1 MRGPSEPVL
10 LLDIGRGTQDI
21 LFYTPGQPIEN
32 SVKMVLPSPNVIT
45 GQAIEQAAAEG
56 RPVHLEGP
64 VMGGGKNTRTI
75 KQWLPKGL
83 QLSATP
89 SAALSIRDNLDYV
102 KSIGVTVTETPPED
116 AVIIHTGDYMKAEL
130 QETCSRFGIEYPKNL
145 AVAVQDHGYSPDMS
159 NRKFR
164 FLHMR
169 ETLERGDWNIS
180 SLIQDP
186 PAPSM
191 TRMQAILDTAPDAL
205 VMDTGAAA
213 VLGALQDPVVQNAR
227 DRGVTIINAGNGH
240 TLAVTIEGD
249 EICGVF
255 EHHSRVLINNGTCQH
270 YLTKLRNGTLTN
282 EEVFDDHGHGAAVH
296 RACSPSLVAV
306 TGPNRRKILPDAY
319 QAAPYGDMMLTGC
332 FGLLSTWLKTRTNN
346 P

>member
-1 MRGPSEPVL
+1 MKGPSEPIL

-21 LFYTPGQPIEN
+21 LLYSPDQPVES

-45 GQAIEQAAAEG
+45 GMAIEKAALQG

-64 VMGGGKNTRTI
+64 VMGGGKNTQTI

-83 QLSATP
+83 KLSATP

-102 KSIGVTVTETPPED
+102 RSIGVVITDTPPAD
-116 AVIIHTGDYMKAEL
+116 AVIIRTGDYMKTEL
-130 QETCSRFGIEYPKNL
+130 QETFSRFGIPYPTNL

-164 FLHMR
+164 FLHLKEM
-169 ETLERGDWNIS
+169 LERGNWNIHA
-180 SLIQDP
+180 LIQDP
-186 PAPSM
+186 PSPSM
-191 TRMQAILDTAPDAL
+191 TRMQAILDTEPDAL

-213 VLGALQDPVVQNAR
+213 VLGALQDPVVRKAQ
-227 DRGVTIINAGNGH
+227 DRGVTIVNAGNGH
-240 TLAVTIEGD
+240 TLAFTIEGD

-255 EHHSRVLINNGTCQH
+255 EHHTRVLLNEGTCQT
-270 YLTKLRNGTLTN
+270 YLTKLQDGTLTN

-296 RACSPSLVAV
+296 RACTPSLIAV
-306 TGPNRRKILPDAY
+306 TGPNRSKILPDAY
-319 QAAPYGDMMLTGC
+319 QAAPHGDMMLTGC
-332 FGLLSTWLKTRTNN
+332 FGLLSTWMKTRAGN

>member
-10 LLDIGRGTQDI
+10 LLDVGRGTQDI

-32 SVKMVLPSPNVIT
+32 SIKMVLPSPNVIV
-45 GQAIEQAAAEG
+45 GMAIEKAAAEG

-64 VMGGGKNTRTI
+64 VMGGGKNTQTI
-75 KQWLPKGL
+75 KHWLPKGL
-83 QLSATP
+83 NLSATP
-89 SAALSIRDNLDYV
+89 TAALSIRDNLDYV
-102 KSIGVTVTETPPED
+102 QELGVTITDTPPAD
-116 AVIIHTGDYMKAEL
+116 AVVIPTGDYMKAALE
-130 QETCSRFGIEYPKNL
+130 ETCQRFGIEYPKHL
-145 AVAVQDHGYSPDMS
+145 AIAVQDHGYSPDMS

-169 ETLERGDWNIS
+169 KTLENGNWDIS

-186 PAPSM
+186 PSPSM
-191 TRMQAILDTAPDAL
+191 TRMQAILETEPDAL

-213 VLGALQDPVVQNAR
+213 VLGALQDPVVEAAR
-227 DRGVTIINAGNGH
+227 EHGVTIVNAGNGH
-240 TLAVTIEGD
+240 TLAFTIQGD

-255 EHHSRVLINNGTCQH
+255 EHHSRVLINNGSCRD
-270 YLTKLRNGTLTN
+270 YLAKLRNGTLTN

-296 RACSPSLVAV
+296 RACDSCLVAV
-306 TGPNRRKILPDAY
+306 TGPNRREILPDAY
-319 QAAPYGDMMLTGC
+319 QAAPHGDMMLTGC
-332 FGLLSTWLKTRTNN
+332 FGLLSTWMQTRT